1 MVRIDAFG
9 VLTGIRIRGIKV
21 IMLGW
26 KELEDKCTAC
36 MKCDLGRTRTNIV
49 IERGSRTASLM
60 LIGEGPGKQEDE
72 QGKPFVG
79 AAGQLLD
86 LLLSGL
92 MFDEDEYYICNV
104 VKCRPPSNRT
114 PTEDEAL
121 TCLPWLRNQVALIK
135 PRIMVCMG
143 STAMKYI
150 IDKDAKITQIR
161 GQWIER
167 KGFWIMP
174 TFHPAALLRD
184 GSKKSLLFEDMKK
197 VRSKLSEI
205 DADT

>member
-1 MVRIDAFG
+1 
-9 VLTGIRIRGIKV
+9 
-21 IMLGW
+21 MLGW
-26 KELEDKCTAC
+26 KELENECTAC

-49 IERGSRTASLM
+49 IERGSRTAPLM
-60 LIGEGPGKQEDE
+60 LIGEGPGEQEDK

-86 LLLSGL
+86 LLLSAL
-92 MFDEDEYYICNV
+92 MFDEKEYYICNV
-104 VKCRPPSNRT
+104 VKCRPPGNRA
-114 PTEDEAL
+114 PTDDEAL
-121 TCLPWLRNQVALIK
+121 SCLPWLRNQTALIR
-135 PRIMVCMG
+135 PLIIVCMG

-150 IDKDAKITQIR
+150 IDKNAKISQIR

-184 GSKKSLLFEDMKK
+184 VSKKPQMFEDMKK
-197 VRSKLSEI
+197 VRLKLDELNR
-205 DADT
+205 